1 MAALDPNARINMR
14 GASVLLLDSN
24 QQALDVMRQTL
35 GGFGVRTVYAFDDV
49 EPARAAFRD
58 QNLTLTIVDPL
69 MGAGAGYDFIRW
81 MRREE
86 TSPSYSAPV
95 IAAVGHHT
103 LANVS
108 AARDAGA
115 NFVVAKPLSPEV
127 LLQRIEWIARENRQF
142 VVAPG
147 YAGPDRRFKNEGPPP
162 GIEGRRA
169 NDLPLE
175 LPDAG
180 EPNMSQMEVDGLFKP
195 RKVTL

>member
-14 GASVLLLDSN
+14 GASVLVLDSN
-24 QQALDVMRQTL
+24 QQALEVMRQTL
-35 GGFGVRTVYAFDDV
+35 SGFGVRMVHAFDEV
-49 EPARAAFRD
+49 EPARAAFRE
-58 QNLTLTIVDPL
+58 QSLSLTIVDPL
-69 MGAGAGYDFIRW
+69 MAAGAGYDFIRW

-86 TSPSYSAPV
+86 SSPNYCAPV

-142 VVAPG
+142 VVAAG

-162 GIEGRRA
+162 GIEGRRS

-195 RKVTL
+195 RKVVL